1 MFLKGNLDWLDGA
14 PVAQSPGQ
22 VQWRTRP
29 RVGSPAQ
36 AIVVD
41 RERLRQTQ
49 ASLTTLANKFP
60 HAMPR
65 LVGDVDAWRQNVEL
79 LLSSLKGAIHSGDNR
94 IDHVAAPHHTLS
106 RPEARLVSELQRR
119 STELN
124 ELVRRV
130 IWSGW
135 YHPESRSFLL
145 TWIAANADWIESHLR
160 QSETPL
166 PSDTI
171 LLIGDLV
178 AQDGPDCLE
187 FLQPGLD
194 SPHQVQYPT
203 AGLRQEI
210 NRFVVAL
217 RDWRNPRSNPP
228 SSRPSSAIPYG
239 VQIECFLHWL
249 ANQDRPVRQR
259 ATRLAALVLGS
270 PILRHWREAWERF
283 QSEAHHTVRFLCEF
297 ARHAAE
303 KPFHAEACRI
313 SHELEEQLKDDPLP
327 FPVGEILSSVE
338 RLSTRRS
345 DAFVNT
351 LQGMLAAIP
360 VSHDDVSL
368 HREHWALRMAL
379 LSEADGIDSESQ
391 GRRYLEQSRKFIL
404 ANRAHTHGFQPWN
417 GMATGW
423 NDSGKVSWSLYCSL
437 QEQLP
442 NPQKWPMFFQV
453 LTRVAGEAGY
463 SYRRNDSIA
472 TLVLFSTN
480 AEQAVE
486 RYLQAAPSG
495 LLEDCTDR
503 QLRTAASLETE
514 GFRFTE
520 LLELVGPSGQVEHS
534 QLPSLRRLHLKFVE
548 AGWATLI
555 PSLLRLK
562 RGAEVCRLAAL
573 FQIASSRSE
582 SFAFLARPA
591 ESTIPPWAQHLPDRF
606 HPAIALHG
614 TLFPDARKRVGR
626 ILEKHFP
633 DQEKLQTEIA
643 TLERLSVNSQRLR
656 DSSLQCRLN
665 NLRQRLNQPRAV
677 SQVALDRLQQKLDE
691 ALLSDLFHDAVG
703 RVESVLESTLGG
715 GKNFGD
721 MSVAHLALVCGILD
735 LNEPYKS
742 FGLRLLKKCWGGV
755 PWDLPGEPANRRF
768 LESVRA
774 RGIRTEPWLDR
785 RHRQIVDEQSRRW
798 DLAFE
803 SDEVEILQMGYHFD
817 TCLSP
822 NGCNF
827 FSAVVN
833 AIDINKR
840 VLYLRSG
847 QGDVAGRCLF
857 AIGEAGTILAYRPYC
872 HDSTVNF
879 DQIVARFAS
888 DLAADMGT
896 AVSHTDRVA
905 ALVAPEWYDDGAYD
919 LGNSIAGDQ
928 SPLRAMLQ
936 AVAAEDLIASLEA
949 VLRPAELTDSMLELI
964 VEFPEIHLRP
974 ELIRPL
980 LPLFEARESRLGVSA
995 LMAVARLAGRAG
1007 VPDVARR
1014 WLRKYGPDWIR
1025 RRIANQGGVY
1035 GDVEA
1040 VLRLLIRHHP
1050 SIALRLLRE
1059 TRPSCVRRDQDE
1071 SDSRRHLLADCFS
1084 ELGRSRL
1091 AIAVRPK
1098 TTN

>member
-22 VQWRTRP
+22 VEWQTRP

-36 AIVVD
+36 TIVVD

-60 HAMPR
+60 YAMPR
-65 LVGDVDAWRQNVEL
+65 LVGDVDAWRQNVTL
-79 LLSSLKGAIHSGDNR
+79 LLSSLKGAVHAGDNR
-94 IDHVAAPHHTLS
+94 IESAAAPHHTLS

-119 STELN
+119 SAELN

-130 IWSGW
+130 VWSGW

-145 TWIAANADWIESHLR
+145 KWIVTNVDWIESHLR
-160 QSETPL
+160 HSESPQ
-166 PSDTI
+166 PADTM

-187 FLQPGLD
+187 FLRPGLGN
-194 SPHQVQYPT
+194 PHQVRYPT

-210 NRFVVAL
+210 SRFVAAL
-217 RDWRNPRSNPP
+217 RDWRNPRSIPP
-228 SSRPSSAIPYG
+228 SLRPPSAIPYD
-239 VQIECFLHWL
+239 VRIECFLHWL
-249 ANQDRPVRQR
+249 AKQDRPVRQR
-259 ATRLAALVLGS
+259 ATRLASLVLGL
-270 PILRHWREAWERF
+270 PLLRHWQEAWERF
-283 QSEAHHTVRFLCEF
+283 QSEAHRAVRSLCEF
-297 ARHAAE
+297 ARHTSD
-303 KPFHAEACRI
+303 KQFHAEACRL
-313 SHELEEQLKDDPLP
+313 SHELDEQLKEDPLP
-327 FPVGEILSSVE
+327 FPVGEILSKVE

-345 DAFVNT
+345 DAFVDT
-351 LQGMLAAIP
+351 LQGLLGEIP
-360 VSHDDVSL
+360 LSHDEVCL
-368 HREHWALRMAL
+368 HREHWALRLAL
-379 LSEADGIDSESQ
+379 LSEAVDSDSETQ
-391 GRRYLEQSRKFIL
+391 GRRYLELSRKFIQD
-404 ANRAHTHGFQPWN
+404 NRAHAHRFQPWN
-417 GMATGW
+417 KMAANWNETG
-423 NDSGKVSWSLYCSL
+423 DVSWSLHCTL

-453 LTRVAGEAGY
+453 LTRVAGESGY
-463 SYRRNDSIA
+463 GFRRNDFIA

-486 RYLQAAPSG
+486 RYLQAAPLG

-503 QLRTAASLETE
+503 QVRTAVSLETE
-514 GFRFTE
+514 GFCFTE
-520 LLELVGPSGQVEHS
+520 LLELVGPSGQVEYS

-548 AGWATLI
+548 AGWAKLI
-555 PSLLRLK
+555 PSLLRMK
-562 RGAEVCRLAAL
+562 RGVEVCRLAAL
-573 FQIASSRSE
+573 FQVASSRSE
-582 SFAFLARPA
+582 SLAFLTRPA
-591 ESTIPPWAQHLPDRF
+591 ESTIPPWAQHLPDRL
-606 HPAIALHG
+606 HPAIALHE
-614 TLFPDARKRVGR
+614 TLFPDARTRLGR

-633 DQEKLQTEIA
+633 DQERLQTEIA
-643 TLERLSVNSQRLR
+643 TLERLSAKSQWPP
-656 DSSLQCRLN
+656 DSSLPCRLN
-665 NLRQRLNQPRAV
+665 NLRQRLSQPRAV
-677 SQVALDRLQQKLDE
+677 SRVALDRLQQKLDE
-691 ALLSDLFHDAVG
+691 ALLTDLFRDAVG
-703 RVESVLESTLGG
+703 RVESILENTLGS
-715 GKNFGD
+715 GKHFGD

-742 FGLRLLKKCWGGV
+742 FGLRLLKKCWGDV

-768 LESVRA
+768 LESLRA
-774 RGIRTEPWLDR
+774 RGIRTEPWLHR
-785 RHRQIVDEQSRRW
+785 RHRHIVDEQSRHW

-803 SDEVEILQMGYHFD
+803 SNEVETLLMGYHFD

-872 HDSTVNF
+872 HDSTINF
-879 DQIVARFAS
+879 DQMVAQFAS
-888 DLAADMGT
+888 DLAAEMGT
-896 AVSHTDRVA
+896 VVSHTDRVA
-905 ALVAPEWYDDGAYD
+905 SLVAPEWYDDGAYD

-928 SPLRAMLQ
+928 SPLRGMLKV
-936 AVAAEDLIASLEA
+936 VAAEDLMTSLET
-949 VLRPAELTDSMLELI
+949 VLRPAVLTDSMLELI
-964 VEFPEIHLRP
+964 VEFPELQARP

-980 LPLFEARESRLGVSA
+980 LPLFEARESRLGGSA
-995 LMAVARLAGRAG
+995 LMAAARLADRAG
-1007 VPDVARR
+1007 AADVARR
-1014 WLRKYGPDWIR
+1014 WLRRYGPDWIR
-1025 RRIANQGGVY
+1025 RRIANHGMIY

-1040 VLRLLIRHHP
+1040 ALRLLIQYHP

-1059 TRPSCVRRDQDE
+1059 TRPSSVRRDQDE
-1071 SDSRRHLLADCFS
+1071 SDSRRHLIADCFS
-1084 ELGRSRL
+1084 ELGRGRL